1 MTALGYRTD
10 TLFANFN
17 RPTNDEIARVL
28 VFRESLWDGLS
39 ARLDFFAKMM

>member
-17 RPTNDEIARVL
+17 RPANDEIARVL
-28 VFRESLWDGLS
+28 VFRESLSGRAQRK
-39 ARLDFFAKMM
+39 ARLFC

>member
-28 VFRESLWDGLS
+28 VFRESLSGTGS
-39 ARLDFFAKMM
+39 AQGSTFLLK